1 MKFITGWDR
10 AQAHLLPERLE
21 DYVGPDNLVRFLDAW
36 VDTLDLRALKF
47 RFPKEDRHQRGAP
60 SYAPGT
66 LLRLYLY
73 GYFHQIRSS
82 RRLEAECGRNL
93 ELLWLLGKLTP
104 DFKTIADFRKNNAE
118 SFQSVLRQFNQLCR
132 QENLF
137 GGELLAIDGTK
148 VKAVN
153 AADQSRAMKSKG
165 RHVVG
170 YNVQGVADSKH
181 HLLVTT
187 EVTNAA
193 SDQGQ
198 LVPMAQAA
206 KVELELERAD
216 VVADGGYM
224 KSQDIKD
231 CQDAGLEPHLPAVQ
245 NSPSERAGFY
255 GKADFKYDA
264 AQDVYHCP
272 AGAQLPRVRK
282 MTDKG
287 RILFNYADK
296 KACAKCPLK
305 SRCTKVNYRTVS
317 RWEHEERL
325 ERMMA
330 KVQAEPEKL
339 ARRKTIIEHCWGTLH
354 WLLPG
359 GFLVKGLKKVRA
371 EVSLAAWTYNLKRA
385 LAVLGLKKLMAV
397 VGKTAT
403 TATGTVPTG
412 AKVPAGLRMQV
423 KHSSGWLNYFRCVK
437 LTLNSYRLSPLRNL

>member
-1 MKFITGWDR
+1 M
-10 AQAHLLPERLE
+10 
-21 DYVGPDNLVRFLDAW
+21 
-36 VDTLDLRALKF
+36 
-47 RFPKEDRHQRGAP
+47 
-60 SYAPGT
+60 
-66 LLRLYLY
+66 
-73 GYFHQIRSS
+73 
-82 RRLEAECGRNL
+82 
-93 ELLWLLGKLTP
+93 
-104 DFKTIADFRKNNAE
+104 
-118 SFQSVLRQFNQLCR
+118 
-132 QENLF
+132 
-137 GGELLAIDGTK
+137 
-148 VKAVN
+148 
-153 AADQSRAMKSKG
+153 
-165 RHVVG
+165 G